1 MKKSNLNFSKIIFLL
16 ISLSSFYILI
26 YNIFHFSPILGYDAE
41 AHFNYVDYLSR
52 YLPNELRLPSSNET
66 REFFN
71 PPLGYLIPS
80 IAQVFC
86 RNIITS
92 SDFLLD
98 CQPIYGK
105 ATQIFQSFMYV
116 FTILINLYT
125 LKLFNKSKNIFNV
138 SYLILVSLLAVNY
151 RTISMIRG
159 EPYILFFLSLFILII
174 YKADN
179 SNYDY
184 NIKLILLAGI
194 VIGSIALSRQWGFLL
209 FIPLI
214 VLLISKNSKQNYLI
228 FWSTSSFIG
237 ALLSSWFYVGLYRK
251 YGSFTAFNLES
262 KGLSFSNQSLSFYIP
277 NLSQLEYL
285 FTEPI
290 RPNLNNQFIS
300 ILYSDLWGD
309 YWGYFTFTSRY
320 LNDGRNQLN
329 IGDYLARVN
338 IVSIISTFII
348 IYFCY
353 LTYKKYKSNFIIQ
366 YVNLAWIISFLG
378 YLMFTISYPDSTGDT
393 IKSTYII
400 QAFHLMV
407 FMASIYL
414 YDLKKLNKKMYNGIL
429 IILISIYIHNFQ
441 SYLSHFPISFYP

>member
-1 MKKSNLNFSKIIFLL
+1 MKVGNQYFSKIIFLL
-16 ISLSSFYILI
+16 ISLSSLYILI
-26 YNIFHFSPILGYDAE
+26 YNIFHFNPILGYDAE

-52 YLPNELRLPSSNET
+52 YLPYELRLPGSDET

-92 SDFLLD
+92 SDLLLN

-105 ATQIFQSFMYV
+105 VTQIFQSFLYI

-125 LKLFNKSKNIFNV
+125 LKLFNKSQSIFNI

-159 EPYILFFLSLFILII
+159 EPYILFFLSLFILLI

-179 SNYDY
+179 SDYDF
-184 NIKLILLAGI
+184 NFKLIFFTGI

-214 VLLISKNSKQNYLI
+214 VLLIYKNSKRNYLI
-228 FWSTSSFIG
+228 FWSASSLIG
-237 ALLSSWFYVGLYRK
+237 VLLSSWFYIGLYK
-251 YGSFTAFNLES
+251 NYGSFTAFNMES
-262 KGLSFSNQSLSFYIP
+262 KGFSFSNQNLSFYIP
-277 NLSQLEYL
+277 DMSQLEYL
-285 FTEPI
+285 FTKPI

-300 ILYSDLWGD
+300 IIYSDLWGD
-309 YWGYFTFTSRY
+309 YWGYFTFTSRF

-338 IVSIISTFII
+338 IVSIITTLII
-348 IYFCY
+348 ICFCY

-366 YVNLAWIISFLG
+366 YINLAWIISFTG
-378 YLMFTISYPDSTGDT
+378 YLIFTIAFPNSTGDT

-407 FMASIYL
+407 FLASIYF
-414 YDLKKLNKKMYNGIL
+414 YDLKRLNKKIYNGIL
-429 IILISIYIHNFQ
+429 IILVVIYIHNFQ
-441 SYLSHFPISFYP
+441 SYLSHFPIGFYP

>member
-1 MKKSNLNFSKIIFLL
+1 MKVGNQYFSKIIFLL

-26 YNIFHFSPILGYDAE
+26 YNIFHFNPILGYDAE

-52 YLPNELRLPSSNET
+52 YLPSELRLPSSDET

-92 SDFLLD
+92 SDLLLN

-105 ATQIFQSFMYV
+105 VTQIFQSFLYI

-125 LKLFNKSKNIFNV
+125 LKLFNKSQSIFNV

-159 EPYILFFLSLFILII
+159 EPYILFFLSLFILLI

-179 SNYDY
+179 SDYDF
-184 NIKLILLAGI
+184 NFKLIFFTGI

-214 VLLISKNSKQNYLI
+214 VLLIYKNSKRNYLI
-228 FWSTSSFIG
+228 FWSASSLIG
-237 ALLSSWFYVGLYRK
+237 ALLSSWFYIGLYK
-251 YGSFTAFNLES
+251 NYGSFTAFNMES
-262 KGLSFSNQSLSFYIP
+262 KGFSFSNQNLSFYIP
-277 NLSQLEYL
+277 DMSQLEYL
-285 FTEPI
+285 FTKPI

-300 ILYSDLWGD
+300 IIYSDLWGD
-309 YWGYFTFTSRY
+309 YWGYFTFTSRF

-338 IVSIISTFII
+338 IVSIITTLII
-348 IYFCY
+348 ICFCY

-366 YVNLAWIISFLG
+366 YINFAWIISFTG
-378 YLMFTISYPDSTGDT
+378 YLIFTIAFPDSTGDT

-407 FMASIYL
+407 FLASIYF
-414 YDLKKLNKKMYNGIL
+414 YDLKRLNKKIYNGIL
-429 IILISIYIHNFQ
+429 IILVVIYIHNFQ
-441 SYLSHFPISFYP
+441 SYLSHFPIGFYP

>member
-228 FWSTSSFIG
+228 FWLTSSFIG

-262 KGLSFSNQSLSFYIP
+262 KGFSFSNQSLSFYIP

>member
-1 MKKSNLNFSKIIFLL
+1 MKVSNKYFSKIIFLL
-16 ISLSSFYILI
+16 ISLSSLYILI
-26 YNIFHFSPILGYDAE
+26 YNIFHFNPILGYDAE

-52 YLPNELRLPSSNET
+52 YLPNELRLPSSDET

-92 SDFLLD
+92 SDLLLN

-105 ATQIFQSFMYV
+105 VTQIFQSFMYI

-125 LKLFNKSKNIFNV
+125 LKLFNKSQSIFNV

-159 EPYILFFLSLFILII
+159 EPYILFFLSLFILLI

-179 SNYDY
+179 SDYDF
-184 NIKLILLAGI
+184 NFKLIFFAGI

-214 VLLISKNSKQNYLI
+214 VLLIYKNSKRNYLI
-228 FWSTSSFIG
+228 FWSASSLIG
-237 ALLSSWFYVGLYRK
+237 ALLSSWFYIGLYK
-251 YGSFTAFNLES
+251 NYGSFTAFNMES
-262 KGLSFSNQSLSFYIP
+262 KGFSFSNQNLSFYIP
-277 NLSQLEYL
+277 DMSQLEYL
-285 FTEPI
+285 FTKPI

-300 ILYSDLWGD
+300 IIYSDLWGD
-309 YWGYFTFTSRY
+309 YWGYFTFTSRF

-338 IVSIISTFII
+338 IVSIITTLII
-348 IYFCY
+348 ICFCY

-366 YVNLAWIISFLG
+366 YINLAWIISFTG
-378 YLMFTISYPDSTGDT
+378 YLIFTIAFPDSTGDT

-407 FMASIYL
+407 FLASIYF
-414 YDLKKLNKKMYNGIL
+414 YDLKRLNKKMHTGI
-429 IILISIYIHNFQ
+429 IITLVVIYIHNFQ
-441 SYLSHFPISFYP
+441 SYLSHFPYNFLP

>member
-1 MKKSNLNFSKIIFLL
+1 MNVSNQYFSKIIFLL
-16 ISLSSFYILI
+16 ISLSSLYILI
-26 YNIFHFSPILGYDAE
+26 YNIFHFNPILGYDAE

-52 YLPNELRLPSSNET
+52 YLPNELRLPGSDET
-66 REFFN
+66 REFFS

-92 SDFLLD
+92 SDLLLN

-105 ATQIFQSFMYV
+105 ATQIFQSFLYI

-125 LKLFNKSKNIFNV
+125 LKLFNKSQSIFNV

-159 EPYILFFLSLFILII
+159 EPYILFFLSLFILLI

-179 SNYDY
+179 SDYDF
-184 NIKLILLAGI
+184 NFKLIFFTGI

-214 VLLISKNSKQNYLI
+214 VLLIYKNSKRNYLI
-228 FWSTSSFIG
+228 FWSASSLIG
-237 ALLSSWFYVGLYRK
+237 ALLSSWFYIGLYK
-251 YGSFTAFNLES
+251 NYGSFTAFNMES
-262 KGLSFSNQSLSFYIP
+262 KGFSFSNQNLSFYIP
-277 NLSQLEYL
+277 DMSQLEYL
-285 FTEPI
+285 FTKPI

-300 ILYSDLWGD
+300 IIYSDLWGD
-309 YWGYFTFTSRY
+309 YWGYFTFTSRF

-338 IVSIISTFII
+338 IVSIITTLII
-348 IYFCY
+348 ICFCY
-353 LTYKKYKSNFIIQ
+353 LTYKIYKSNFIIQ
-366 YVNLAWIISFLG
+366 YINLAWIISLIG
-378 YLMFTISYPDSTGDT
+378 YLIFTIAFPDSTGDT

-407 FMASIYL
+407 FLASIYF
-414 YDLKKLNKKMYNGIL
+414 YDLKRLNNKIYNGIL
-429 IILISIYIHNFQ
+429 IILVVIYIHNFQ
-441 SYLSHFPISFYP
+441 SYLSHFPIGFYP

>member
-1 MKKSNLNFSKIIFLL
+1 MKESNQNFSKVIFLL
-16 ISLSSFYILI
+16 ISLSSLYILI
-26 YNIFHFSPILGYDAE
+26 YNIFHFNPILGYDAE
-41 AHFNYVDYLSR
+41 AHFSYVDYLSR
-52 YLPNELRLPSSNET
+52 YLPNELRLPSSDET

-80 IAQVFC
+80 FAQVFC

-92 SDFLLD
+92 SDLLLD

-105 ATQIFQSFMYV
+105 ATQIFQSFMYII
-116 FTILINLYT
+116 TILINLYT
-125 LKLFNKSKNIFNV
+125 LKLFNKSESIFNV

-159 EPYILFFLSLFILII
+159 EPYILFFLSLFILLI

-179 SNYDY
+179 SDYDFNYKS
-184 NIKLILLAGI
+184 IFFTGI
-194 VIGSIALSRQWGFLL
+194 VIGFIALSRQWGFLL
-209 FIPLI
+209 FVPLI
-214 VLLISKNSKQNYLI
+214 VLLIYKNSKRNYLI

-237 ALLSSWFYVGLYRK
+237 ALLSSWFYIGLYNN
-251 YGSFTAFNLES
+251 YGSFTAFNMES
-262 KGLSFSNQSLSFYIP
+262 KGFSFNNQNLSFYIP

-285 FTEPI
+285 FTKPI

-300 ILYSDLWGD
+300 IIYSDLWGD
-309 YWGYFTFTSRY
+309 YWGYFTFTSRF

-338 IVSIISTFII
+338 IVSIITTVII
-348 IYFCY
+348 ICFCF
-353 LTYKKYKSNFIIQ
+353 LTFKKYKSNFIIQ
-366 YVNLAWIISFLG
+366 YLNLAWTTSFIG
-378 YLMFTISYPDSTGDT
+378 YLLFAIAFPDSTGDT

-407 FMASIYL
+407 FLASIYF
-414 YDLKKLNKKMYNGIL
+414 YDLKRVNKKIYNAIL
-429 IILISIYIHNFQ
+429 ITLVVVYIHNFQ
-441 SYLSHFPISFYP
+441 SYLSHYPLGFYP